1 LTIVGMSWRN
11 LHRQPLR
18 TVLTALGVSV
28 GVVAIVAFGTIVRG
42 FWASTNAAIHFS
54 DGDMMV
60 FQAGVAADLFSVL
73 DEAKTRAALLADPDV
88 IKATPTLMHIMPAP
102 KMHFGFIIGLH
113 PEEIAAHQEDLL
125 RGRPLRSDD
134 EVHLGK
140 IAARLLEKDVGDE
153 LVLAGHRFRVTG
165 VFDTDVVYFN
175 GAIVMSI
182 PRLQEITRK
191 EGLVTSFQVF
201 VRPGVDPMMVAERIE
216 RNNRNLFAI
225 ASAEQ
230 YKKVDQGLEIANDMV
245 GVISFL
251 AIVIGSVIVTNT
263 MWMTVHERTREI
275 GVLRA
280 VGWARSR
287 IVAMIIIESTWV
299 GMLACVVGC
308 LLGAGL
314 AKLSMLLPFASQFVD
329 PVFDWQ
335 PFAVAAGV
343 AVSLSIVGGA
353 LPAWR
358 AARISPVEALRYE

>member
-1 LTIVGMSWRN
+1 
-11 LHRQPLR
+11 
-18 TVLTALGVSV
+18 
-28 GVVAIVAFGTIVRG
+28 
-42 FWASTNAAIHFS
+42 
-54 DGDMMV
+54 
-60 FQAGVAADLFSVL
+60 
-73 DEAKTRAALLADPDV
+73 
-88 IKATPTLMHIMPAP
+88 
-102 KMHFGFIIGLH
+102 
-113 PEEIAAHQEDLL
+113 
-125 RGRPLRSDD
+125 
-134 EVHLGK
+134 
-140 IAARLLEKDVGDE
+140 
-153 LVLAGHRFRVTG
+153 
-165 VFDTDVVYFN
+165 
-175 GAIVMSI
+175 MSI
-182 PRLQEITRK
+182 PRLQKITRK

-201 VRPGVDPMMVAERIE
+201 VRPGVEPEMVAERIE
-216 RNNRNLFAI
+216 RNNPNLFAI